1 MTPAAELLIDTL
13 MFSAVL
19 LDLGALW
26 VRLEWRHRPEA
37 FASLAICAGAVLLV
51 SAWPVHTL
59 TVIFFPW
66 RLMGWFKSILRRW
79 WKADEEAR
87 NVEVTRHLIESLK
100 DHK

>member
-1 MTPAAELLIDTL
+1 MTPAAELLIDTI
-13 MFSAVL
+13 MFPAVL
-19 LDLGALW
+19 LDLGAVW

-37 FASLAICAGAVLLV
+37 FASLALCAGAALLV

-79 WKADEEAR
+79 WKADCED
-87 NVEVTRHLIESLK
+87 RHDAATERLLSAIK
-100 DHK
+100 RHR